1 MLAKLL
7 HEGESMLEIRFHG
20 RGGQGAVT
28 AGELLAKTAGKQG
41 KWSQSFPK
49 FGVERRGAPVQS
61 YCRIDDEERIR
72 LHQELY
78 EPDLVVVLDAS
89 LLEAVDVAS
98 GIKEGG
104 TIIVNTNLGKEELGL
119 KGNFEVYT
127 VDATSIAREKLG
139 RPIVNTAMLG
149 AFAKVTGAV
158 DLEKLVQEVKGH
170 FGEKLGEKNAEA
182 VRACYE
188 MVSA

>member
-1 MLAKLL
+1 
-7 HEGESMLEIRFHG
+7 MLEIRLHG

-28 AGELLAKTAGKQG
+28 AGELLAKTAGNEG

-61 YCRIDDEERIR
+61 YCRIDEHERIR

-78 EPDLVVVLDAS
+78 EPDVVVVLDAS

-98 GIKEGG
+98 GLKEGG
-104 TIIVNTNLGKEELGL
+104 TIIVNTNLGKDEIGL

-127 VDATSIAREKLG
+127 VDATSIARETLG

-158 DLEKLVQEVKGH
+158 TLDALIEEVKAH

-182 VRACYE
+182 LKACYGK
-188 MVSA
+188 VSA

>member
-1 MLAKLL
+1 
-7 HEGESMLEIRFHG
+7 MLEIRLHG

-28 AGELLAKTAGKQG
+28 AGELLAKTAGSEG

-61 YCRIDDEERIR
+61 YCRIDEKQRIK

-78 EPDLVVVLDAS
+78 EPDLVVVLDAG
-89 LLEAVDVAS
+89 LIEAVDICS
-98 GIKEGG
+98 GLKEGG
-104 TIIVNTNLGKEELGL
+104 TVIVNTNLSKEQLGL
-119 KGNFEVYT
+119 SGNFKVYT

-149 AFAKVTGAV
+149 AFVKVTGAV
-158 DLEKLVQEVKGH
+158 SLDALIEEIKAH
-170 FGEKLGEKNAEA
+170 FGEKLGEKNASA
-182 VRACYE
+182 LKACYE
-188 MVSA
+188 AVSA

>member
-1 MLAKLL
+1 
-7 HEGESMLEIRFHG
+7 MLEIRLHG

-28 AGELLAKTAGKQG
+28 AGELLAKTAGNEG

-61 YCRIDDEERIR
+61 YCRIDDSHRIR

-78 EPDLVVVLDAS
+78 EPDVVVVLDAS
-89 LLEAVDVAS
+89 LLDAVDVTS
-98 GIKEGG
+98 GLKSGG
-104 TIIVNTNLGKEELGL
+104 TVIVNTNLSKEELPL
-119 KGNFEVYT
+119 KGDYEVYV

-158 DLEKLVQEVKGH
+158 TLDRLIEEVKGH
-170 FGEKLGEKNAEA
+170 FGEKLGELNAGA
-182 VRACYE
+182 LKACYDE
-188 MVSA
+188 VKK

>member
-1 MLAKLL
+1 MPCK
-7 HEGESMLEIRFHG
+7 SVQKVKKMLEIRLHG

-28 AGELLAKTAGKQG
+28 AGELLAKTAGAEG

-61 YCRIDDEERIR
+61 YCRIDDKRIR

-89 LLEAVDVAS
+89 LLDAVDVTA
-98 GIKEGG
+98 GLKEGG
-104 TIIVNTNLGKEELGL
+104 KVIVNTNASPEELGL

-127 VDATSIAREKLG
+127 VDATTIAREKLG

-149 AFAKVTGAV
+149 AFVKVTGV
-158 DLEKLVQEVKGH
+158 VGLEKLIHEVREH

-182 VRACYE
+182 VKACYE

>member
-1 MLAKLL
+1 
-7 HEGESMLEIRFHG
+7 MLEIRLHG

-28 AGELLAKTAGKQG
+28 AGELLAKTAGNEG

-61 YCRIDDEERIR
+61 YCRIDDRERIR

-89 LLEAVDVAS
+89 LLEAVDVTS
-98 GIKEGG
+98 GLKEGG
-104 TIIVNTNLGKEELGL
+104 TIIVNTRASPEELGIR
-119 KGNFEVYT
+119 GNYKIYT
-127 VDATSIAREKLG
+127 VDATRIAREKLG

-149 AFAKVTGAV
+149 AFAKVSGVVAL
-158 DLEKLVQEVKGH
+158 DALIEEVKGH

-182 VRACYE
+182 LRACYDE
-188 MVSA
+188 VNA